1 MQKFVVT
8 RYVQGIHHEVPI
20 TQEQYRQ
27 ARQAFSQ
34 LNVLAL
40 LEERFDAVAGGFLEF
55 EKAMLAEML
64 EFGYAGFKDG
74 LHQMSVRRKLNR
86 LLMNAL
92 SAARGY
98 IDHLPQSCDEVF
110 GIDDGRTASCLNMLS
125 ESYDN
130 FLGYRMFEA
139 LRNHSQ
145 HCGFPIHSVSYTN
158 QSEGVPPYTRAR
170 LSLSPIVDIDKLA
183 QNKKFKKSILEE
195 MKHLGQRVD
204 LKSHLREY
212 IRGIARV
219 HYYFRALAKPIAD
232 SSDQTFEALANL
244 FALASGS
251 DSPLALHALFLE
263 EGRVIDSVPLA
274 TGMKEYFDYL
284 TRNNG
289 FFDQESDFY
298 IASTGRDD

>member
-8 RYVQGIHHEVPI
+8 RYVLGKHHEVPI
-20 TQEQYRQ
+20 SEEQFRQ
-27 ARQAFSQ
+27 AKVAFNH
-34 LNVLAL
+34 LHELAL
-40 LEERFDAVAGGFLEF
+40 LEERFDAIAGGFLDF

-64 EFGYAGFKDG
+64 EFAYTGFKDG

-98 IDHLPQSCDEVF
+98 VDHIPQTCGELF
-110 GIDDGRTASCLNMLS
+110 GKEDARTASCLGQLS

-130 FLGYRMFEA
+130 LLGYRMFEA

-145 HCGFPIHSVSYTN
+145 HCGFPIHSVSYAH
-158 QSEGVPPYTRAR
+158 QGEGEQPNSRAR
-170 LSLSPIVDIDKLA
+170 LTLSPIADTNELA

-195 MKHLGQRVD
+195 MKLLGQRVD
-204 LKSHLREY
+204 LKPYLREY
-212 IRGIARV
+212 MRGIART
-219 HYYFRALAKPIAD
+219 HYRFREFAMPLA
-232 SSDQTFEALANL
+232 SSSHQTLEELGNL
-244 FALASGS
+244 FAAESGS
-251 DSPLALHALFLE
+251 DTPVALHALLSE
-263 EGRVIDSVPLA
+263 KGWVIDSVPLS

-284 TRNNG
+284 ACNNG

-298 IASTGRDD
+298 IASAGRDG